1 MYSRSVEPGT
11 LKGAPI
17 RPRLRNFR
25 PDAGADARA
34 IAGPPVWM
42 RRIRAIEDATAEHE
56 RRLGEAWESLA
67 EDAAAWRELAARWSF
82 ADVNALIEQHNRC
95 YPIEARLAM
104 DPRTRDYVR
113 VSGRSYE
120 REPLDTGWILER
132 FPPR

>member
-1 MYSRSVEPGT
+1 MYSRSVEPRT
-11 LKGAPI
+11 LKGEPI

-42 RRIRAIEDATAEHE
+42 RRIREIEDAIAAHE
-56 RRLGEAWESLA
+56 RRLRDAWA
-67 EDAAAWRELAARWSF
+67 EHAGDAAAWRELAARWNF

-95 YPIEARLAM
+95 YPVEARLAM

-113 VSGRSYE
+113 VGGRSYE
-120 REPLDTGWILER
+120 REPLGVEWIVER
-132 FPPR
+132 FPQR